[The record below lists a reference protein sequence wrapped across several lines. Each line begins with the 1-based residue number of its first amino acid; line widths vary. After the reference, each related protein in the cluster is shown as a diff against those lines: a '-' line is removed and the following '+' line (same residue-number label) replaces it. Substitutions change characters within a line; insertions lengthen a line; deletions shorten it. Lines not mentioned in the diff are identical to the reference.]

1 MKKTLLT
8 SKLIYLF
15 SSPTDKRLYK
25 VLEDLRHQ
33 KNCNNKVA
41 ERIIQQAIDRNI
53 YYLKIENNKRYTLTE
68 RLRSIVEY
76 FKKLQFIFFNQSF

>member
-15 SSPTDKRLYK
+15 SSSTDKRLYK

-33 KNCNNKVA
+33 KNRNNKVA
-41 ERIIQQAIDRNI
+41 ETIIQQAIDRNI
-53 YYLKIENNKRYTLTE
+53 YYLKVENNKKYTFTE

-76 FKKLQFIFFNQSF
+76 FKKLELIFFNQSF